1 MNEIKHTDILIV
13 GGGSAGVAAA
23 VAASSRGQHV
33 TLLERNS
40 FLGGKATAAE
50 VGTICG
56 LYEYSRN
63 PASTYIVKGFAR
75 EFAERLKERS
85 GSTPLNNNEGL
96 HYLPYQVEAFG
107 EICNEYLAQKGVTV
121 LLNATVENI
130 TIRSGVIESVSV
142 TYNNSNIVFQ
152 VKAVVDCSGDSVI
165 SKAAN
170 MSVIKDTQY
179 QAAAQVF
186 SMQGVTEENEARL
199 GMIMMKAL
207 RAGIEANEIPAY
219 YDRVYIVQGSL
230 KNGHVNLKLGI
241 PVPVTYEKGNVEEIQ
256 RTAREFVQGV
266 SDYLVQHVAA
276 YKNAVTSHIASEAG
290 IRIGERTMGTYLLTE
305 DDVLNCRKFPDAIAN
320 GSWPVEIWEQDRR
333 VKMHYF
339 ALDNCYQVP
348 AGCLQAAAISNLYMA
363 GRNISATRM
372 AIASARVMGICLQT
386 GFAAGCMAFAKAA
399 GVPREDILEYLQN
412 LQL

>member
-130 TIRSGVIESVSV
+130 TIRSGIIESVSV
-142 TYNNSNIVFQ
+142 TYNNSNIIFQ

>member
-142 TYNNSNIVFQ
+142 TYNNSNIIFQ

>member
-85 GSTPLNNNEGL
+85 GSCPLNNNEGL

-130 TIRSGVIESVSV
+130 TIRSGIIETVSV
-142 TYNNSNIVFQ
+142 AYDNSNIIFQ

-256 RTAREFVQGV
+256 RMASEFVQGV
-266 SDYLVQHVAA
+266 SDYLIQHVAA
-276 YKNAVTSHIASEAG
+276 YKNAVISHIAPEAG

>member
-1 MNEIKHTDILIV
+1 MNEIIHSDILIV
-13 GGGSAGVAAA
+13 GGGSAGIAAA
-23 VAASSRGQHV
+23 VAASSRGLSV
-33 TLLERNS
+33 TVIERNS

-56 LYEYSRN
+56 LYEYSKN
-63 PASTYIVKGFAR
+63 PESSYIVKGFAK
-75 EFAERLKERS
+75 EFAEKLQERS
-85 GSTPLNNNEGL
+85 GSSPLNNKEGL
-96 HYLPYQVEAFG
+96 HYLPYKVDAFRD
-107 EICNEYLAQKGVTV
+107 ICDEYIKQRGINV
-121 LLNATVENI
+121 LLDATVENVSLK
-130 TIRSGVIESVSV
+130 SGMIETVTVIH
-142 TYNNSNIVFQ
+142 NNENILFH

-170 MSVIKDTQY
+170 MSVIKDMQY

-186 SMQGVTEENEARL
+186 SMEGVVEDNESRL

-230 KNGHVNLKLGI
+230 KNGSVNLKLGI
-241 PVPVTYEKGNVEEIQ
+241 PVPVTYEKGNLEEIQ

-276 YKNAVTSHIASEAG
+276 YKNAVISHIASEAG

-305 DDVLNCRKFPDAIAN
+305 DDVLSSRKFPDAIAN
-320 GSWPVEIWEQDRR
+320 GSWPIEIWELDRR

-339 ALDNCYQVP
+339 DLDNAYQVP

-399 GVPREDILEYLQN
+399 GVPREDIIEYLQN

>member
-107 EICNEYLAQKGVTV
+107 EICNEYLAQKGITV

-142 TYNNSNIVFQ
+142 TYNNSNIIFQ

>member
-1 MNEIKHTDILIV
+1 
-13 GGGSAGVAAA
+13 
-23 VAASSRGQHV
+23 
-33 TLLERNS
+33 
-40 FLGGKATAAE
+40 
-50 VGTICG
+50 
-56 LYEYSRN
+56 
-63 PASTYIVKGFAR
+63 
-75 EFAERLKERS
+75 
-85 GSTPLNNNEGL
+85 
-96 HYLPYQVEAFG
+96 
-107 EICNEYLAQKGVTV
+107 
-121 LLNATVENI
+121 
-130 TIRSGVIESVSV
+130 
-142 TYNNSNIVFQ
+142 
-152 VKAVVDCSGDSVI
+152 
-165 SKAAN
+165 

-230 KNGHVNLKLGI
+230 KNGHANLKLGI

>member
-130 TIRSGVIESVSV
+130 TIRSGIIESVSV

-339 ALDNCYQVP
+339 PLDNCYQVP